1 MAPRALRILLIDD
14 HNVLRNGL
22 RLLLETQPDMRVVG
36 EAADGEEGLAL
47 TRRLKPELVILD
59 LSMPGLGGLD
69 TLRRMVGEQPWM
81 RVLIL
86 TMHDDP
92 EFVRD
97 ALTAGARGYVLK
109 KAADNELLTAIRQV
123 AAGET
128 YVYPSLAA
136 RLVTQGVQ
144 TRASRE
150 QPGREHLG
158 NLSAR
163 EMEVLK
169 LIALG
174 YTHQEIGE
182 RLGVSVK
189 TVETHKAR
197 ISEKLELRTRAELVR
212 YAMQNNLV
220 QLE

>member
-1 MAPRALRILLIDD
+1 MALRILLIDD

-22 RLLLETQPDMRVVG
+22 RLLLETQPDLRVVG

-47 TRRLKPELVILD
+47 TRRLKPDLVILD

-69 TLRRMVGEQPWM
+69 TLRRMVAEQPWL

-86 TMHDDP
+86 TMHDDS

-123 AAGET
+123 AGGET

-136 RLVTQGVQ
+136 RLLDQG
-144 TRASRE
+144 TPRSGRDH
-150 QPGREHLG
+150 PGREPLG
-158 NLSAR
+158 RLSAR
-163 EMEVLK
+163 ELEVLQ

-197 ISEKLELRTRAELVR
+197 ISEKLDLRTRAELVR
-212 YAMQNNLV
+212 YAMHHNLV
-220 QLE
+220 QVE